1 MPESGTMNYLS
12 AAGLDPRRTLEK
24 LRYPPARI
32 MQKKKGG
39 QGESYRNGKTDS
51 QMQETEK

>member
-12 AAGLDPRRTLEK
+12 AVGLGPRRTLEK

-32 MQKKKGG
+32 MQKGA
-39 QGESYRNGKTDS
+39 GEMVKLFCNTYK
-51 QMQETEK
+51 EKF

>member
-1 MPESGTMNYLS
+1 MNYLS

-24 LRYPPARI
+24 LIYPPARI
-32 MQKKKGG
+32 MQKKRGG